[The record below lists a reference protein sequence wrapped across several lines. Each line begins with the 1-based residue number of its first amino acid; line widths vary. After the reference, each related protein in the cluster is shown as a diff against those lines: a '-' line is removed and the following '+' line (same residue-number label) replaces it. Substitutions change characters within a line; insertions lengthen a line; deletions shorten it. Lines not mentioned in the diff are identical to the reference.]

1 MNARF
6 SGTFCFSTE
15 WDALSRSIIYRLLRK
30 NCRRIEL
37 QRVLKA
43 AHLGIAGYCGCEKSL
58 ALVVRTRADPDARLK
73 IFAQFLALVG
83 LVDDKVFDKRSVGL
97 GVHLL
102 LGKIIN
108 LFNSQS

>member
-1 MNARF
+1 M
-6 SGTFCFSTE
+6 
-15 WDALSRSIIYRLLRK
+15 
-30 NCRRIEL
+30 
-37 QRVLKA
+37 
-43 AHLGIAGYCGCEKSL
+43 
-58 ALVVRTRADPDARLK
+58 VRTRADPDARLK

>member
-1 MNARF
+1 MHASRVRF
-6 SGTFCFSTE
+6 FSTG

-30 NCRRIEL
+30 TWRRIEL